1 MNHDIQLF
9 IHDSFFDSFSSLP
22 KHIQK
27 QTRELLKKFRE
38 NPTSSAIN
46 YEKISSFADQ
56 SLRTV
61 RVTDKYR
68 AIVQAPE
75 KGKGYH
81 LLWVDN
87 HDEAMDWAKNK
98 IFKWNLETQGFQLF
112 EQPPE
117 PVIKETITPKVSL
130 FNGLTD
136 AELLLIGTPEQMI
149 NLVRSISSVDDLSNS
164 KKNLPA
170 DLYEYLF
177 YIAEGITLEE
187 ILEDINAGKAAENP
201 MESSNALKHAF
212 ILTDDAQLEE
222 VLNGSFEK
230 WKIFLHPSQR
240 TLAYRNFNGPVKV
253 TGGAG
258 TGKTVCAL
266 HRAKFLNDNSGI
278 FDQPILFTTYT
289 KSLTGY
295 LQDTIK
301 SLGVSE
307 KQVEIINID
316 KLISDLANDPKY
328 LIFDTWVGY
337 FSAEQ
342 EKSIWRQSLEKYP
355 SQFDVDFFFSE
366 YNDII
371 LPQNIS
377 TLEEYNTAS
386 RIGRN
391 SRIGKKDKIDIW
403 TIVEEF
409 KKQKEGNYSK
419 LELCNI
425 LAAYFRNQKQKPY
438 SYLICDEIQD
448 FSNPELSLLR
458 ALVEERENDM
468 FLVGDPYQ
476 NIYKK
481 TLNFAKS
488 GVLVKGRRSR
498 KLKINYRTTEE
509 IKHLAMEV
517 VTDLK
522 VDDFDGNQESLK
534 GYLSLMHGNE
544 PVYQTFVTP
553 EKEDEFI
560 LNKLNFYIASGE
572 IQPSEIC
579 VCTRTNHALDD
590 LKKSLNSSNIKYQDL
605 SSNKQNNNSII
616 VSTFHNMKGHEFKI
630 VFVKGT
636 SETTV
641 PYKFVGYLD
650 LSSREKDA
658 YDQQERSLYYVVFS
672 RAIQSV
678 LITGVGEKS
687 NWFNN

>member
-27 QTRELLKKFRE
+27 QTRDLLKKFRE

-56 SLRTV
+56 SLRTI

-75 KGKGYH
+75 KGNGYH

-112 EQPPE
+112 EQPQE
-117 PVIKETITPKVSL
+117 QVLKEELIKEKTPLYDK
-130 FNGLTD
+130 LTD
-136 AELLLIGTPEQMI
+136 SNLLSIGTPEQMI
-149 NLVRSISSVDDLSNS
+149 DLVRSISSVDNLNMC
-164 KKNLPA
+164 KNNLPV

-177 YIAEGITLEE
+177 YIAEGIPLQE
-187 ILEDINAGKAAENP
+187 ILEDIEAGKTNENP

-212 ILTDDAQLEE
+212 ILTDDTQLEE

-240 TLAYRNFNGPVKV
+240 TLAYRNFKGPVKI

-266 HRAKFLNDNSGI
+266 HRAKFLIDNAGI

-301 SLGVSE
+301 GLGLLES
-307 KQVEIINID
+307 QVEIINID
-316 KLISDLANDPKY
+316 KLIFDLANNSEY
-328 LIFDTWVGY
+328 RIFDTKVGY

-342 EKSIWRQSLEKYP
+342 EKGIWSQSLEKYP
-355 SQFDVDFFFSE
+355 SQFDVEFFISE
-366 YNDII
+366 YNEVI

-377 TLEEYNTAS
+377 SLEEYNTAS

-403 TIVEEF
+403 AVVVEF
-409 KKQKEGNYSK
+409 KKQKAGNYSK
-419 LELCNI
+419 LELCNL
-425 LAAYFRNQKQKPY
+425 LADYFRKQKTKPY
-438 SYLICDEIQD
+438 SFLICDEIQD

-458 ALVEERENDM
+458 SLVEEKENDM

-481 TLNFAKS
+481 TLNFARS
-488 GVLVKGRRSR
+488 GIIVKGRRSR

-509 IKHLAMEV
+509 IKLLAVSV
-517 VTDLK
+517 VSTLH
-522 VDDFDGNQESLK
+522 VDDFDGNQENLK
-534 GYLSLMHGNE
+534 GYLSLMHGNQ
-544 PVYQTFVTP
+544 PFYQTFFTP
-553 EKEDEFI
+553 EEEDSFVLEKLKVFI
-560 LNKLNFYIASGE
+560 GGGE
-572 IQPSEIC
+572 IQPNEIC
-579 VCTRTNHALDD
+579 LCSRTNGGLDD
-590 LKKSLNSSNIKYQDL
+590 LKKSLNSANIKYLDL
-605 SSNKQNNNSII
+605 NSAKQNISAIN
-616 VSTFHNMKGHEFKI
+616 VSTFHNMKGHEFKV
-630 VFVKGT
+630 VFVKGM
-636 SETTV
+636 SEATV
-641 PYKFVGYLD
+641 PYKFANYPNLTD
-650 LSSREKDA
+650 KERDS

-672 RAIQSV
+672 RAIQSII
-678 LITGVGEKS
+678 ITGVGEKS
-687 NWFNN
+687 SWFE